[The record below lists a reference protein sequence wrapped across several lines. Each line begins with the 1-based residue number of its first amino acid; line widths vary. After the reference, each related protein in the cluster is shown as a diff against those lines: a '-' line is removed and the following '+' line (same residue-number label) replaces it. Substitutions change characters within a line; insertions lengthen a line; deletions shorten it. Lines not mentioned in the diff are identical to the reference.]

1 MEEEGDRPREQIS
14 AMMFRV
20 RSIDLDEF
28 KNSFEVALG
37 YRKPSI
43 TKKNILDSKL
53 SKKEDIKINKPKIV
67 EKVEAK
73 TFRQIDYSVLR
84 KADNVEDYINMMYDF
99 SDINFGKEANF
110 DDEIVMQHIDER
122 KYRDSLDKE
131 AFSLDCFKTYKE
143 PVQAKKLEEIEVIE
157 AKVNEEGL
165 FEEAVSYSDSEF
177 ENIEEV
183 ESVYMMIVQYIV

>member
-1 MEEEGDRPREQIS
+1 MAPQAKIPSSTPVGNNTISLRFSDYQYREAPLAEDSDSTMEEEGDRPREQIS

-28 KNSFEVALG
+28 KNSFKIALG

-99 SDINFGKEANF
+99 IDINFGKEANF
-110 DDEIVMQHIDER
+110 DDKIVMQHIDER
-122 KYRDSLDKE
+122 KYRDSSDKE
-131 AFSLDCFKTYKE
+131 AFSLDCFKT
-143 PVQAKKLEEIEVIE
+143 
-157 AKVNEEGL
+157 GL
-165 FEEAVSYSDSEF
+165 
-177 ENIEEV
+177 
-183 ESVYMMIVQYIV
+183 